1 MSETKSGSGKN
12 KWIALIAMSLGVF
25 MALLDVTVV
34 NVALPTMAVDFK
46 TTFSNLQWVL
56 NAYTIVFASILLI
69 VSKLGDMYG
78 RKKIFMISMV
88 IFVVAS
94 AINGMATSLP
104 ILIAG
109 RALQAIGGAGLNSL
123 SMALV
128 ASNFEGK
135 SRGTGMGILGSVIGL
150 STASGPLV
158 GGYLVETFGWPSIFF
173 VNVPIGIIAFV
184 LSWKYVKETPS
195 YGKGQKID
203 FLGMLLSGAGLFT
216 LVYGLIEKE
225 QHFSWAWT
233 DPRVMGWLLAGVV
246 LLIVFILV
254 ELKSKH
260 PMMNLKLFKHVNLVG
275 AIFVAFA
282 LGAGVYAINAYLTT
296 MMQNYMGYSAFSTGV
311 HQLVMSI
318 WALLLGPI
326 TGRLGNRFSKRWMIA
341 GFLGLGVVAYLVLAV
356 MITPNITFNELV
368 PGLVLLGI
376 SNAMVNPLV
385 NNAGLEG
392 IEPSETG
399 MASGIMNVFRQF
411 GVTVGIVMLG
421 LTQSNKYEDYVNGHW
436 AGLHLPAQ
444 MSEGLHHA
452 FTSAGPFAGH
462 TIAYNNRLASL
473 PQIGQLRSMILNA
486 YNHSMIAIFIAA
498 AIVMAIGAVA
508 AGLLMRDPKEN

>member
-1 MSETKSGSGKN
+1 
-12 KWIALIAMSLGVF
+12 
-25 MALLDVTVV
+25 
-34 NVALPTMAVDFK
+34 
-46 TTFSNLQWVL
+46 
-56 NAYTIVFASILLI
+56 
-69 VSKLGDMYG
+69 
-78 RKKIFMISMV
+78 
-88 IFVVAS
+88 
-94 AINGMATSLP
+94 
-104 ILIAG
+104 
-109 RALQAIGGAGLNSL
+109 
-123 SMALV
+123 
-128 ASNFEGK
+128 
-135 SRGTGMGILGSVIGL
+135 
-150 STASGPLV
+150 
-158 GGYLVETFGWPSIFF
+158 
-173 VNVPIGIIAFV
+173 
-184 LSWKYVKETPS
+184 
-195 YGKGQKID
+195 
-203 FLGMLLSGAGLFT
+203 
-216 LVYGLIEKE
+216 
-225 QHFSWAWT
+225 
-233 DPRVMGWLLAGVV
+233 MGWLLAGVV
-246 LLIVFILV
+246 LLVVFVLV

-275 AIFVAFA
+275 ATFVAFA

-326 TGRLGNRFSKRWMIA
+326 TGRLGNRYSKRWMIA
-341 GFLGLGVVAYLVLAV
+341 GFLGLGVVAYLVLAL

-436 AGLHLPAQ
+436 SGLNLPVQMSDGLHD
-444 MSEGLHHA
+444 A
-452 FTSAGPFAGH
+452 FTNAGPFAGH
-462 TIAYNNRLASL
+462 TIAYNSRLASL
-473 PQIGQLRSMILNA
+473 PQIGQLRDMILHA
-486 YNHSMIAIFIAA
+486 YNHSMVAIFIAA

-508 AGLLMRDPKEN
+508 AGLLMRDSKEN